1 MRYGNAKFAILEQL
15 RNPAKGFEDAI
26 KASFF
31 LKKDKILA
39 DIQQWIDEETSLGSS
54 ESNYGGLVSGHN
66 LELAKNFGSKD
77 ENQSYLKKL
86 KEVLEELKE
95 EFKLL

>member
-1 MRYGNAKFAILEQL
+1 MLSLLSLNNLEIPLKVSKMQSRL
-15 RNPAKGFEDAI
+15 L
-26 KASFF
+26 FF